1 MKARTLFL
9 LLGLALASAAWA
21 QYRDYAQMGKTPAEL
36 QFIDDPLEIEKKEP
50 AWWFWNKPKMDTAAD
65 QLAYAAE
72 LERAGKQRRAV
83 SAYND
88 LVRQWHTAPEA
99 LYAQLSIARLESA
112 MGNASAAYDADIYLL
127 AYFAGHFKSGPVLE
141 DAVAQADQMVAQN
154 REGKIKFRLGSGLRA
169 NYERIIHFAPRWERV
184 PELMVKIAEIYVQDE
199 EYASA
204 ITVCDRLF
212 IDWPAYEKL
221 DDVVDLYCD
230 ACRRLADQWQ
240 NDTGRLKHLE
250 QLISGAI
257 IFRPAH
263 PNAALFGRWKQ
274 EIYELRRARSYE
286 KATFYDNSEA
296 YSLEAAI
303 RAYQTF
309 LREFPDAPQV
319 AHVRERLA
327 ELSIANNLPAE
338 GPSAPVR
345 EQEETK

>member
-9 LLGLALASAAWA
+9 LLGLVLASAAWA

-36 QFIDDPLEIEKKEP
+36 QFIDDPMEIEKKEP
-50 AWWFWNKPKMDTAAD
+50 AWWFWNKPKMDSAAD
-65 QLAYAAE
+65 QLAYAAG
-72 LERAGKQRRAV
+72 LERAGKQRKAV

-112 MGNASAAYDADIYLL
+112 MGNAAAAYDADIYLL

-141 DAVAQADQMVAQN
+141 DAVAQADQMVAKN
-154 REGKIKFRLGSGLRA
+154 REGKIKLRLGSGLRA

-184 PELMVKIAEIYVQDE
+184 PDLMVKIAELYAQDG

-204 ITVCDRLF
+204 ITVCDRIF

-221 DDVVDLYCD
+221 DEVVALYCD
-230 ACRRLADQWQ
+230 ACRQLADQWR

-263 PNAALFGRWKQ
+263 PDVALFGRWKQ
-274 EIYELRRARSYE
+274 EIYELRRERSYG
-286 KATFYDNSEA
+286 KATFYDNPEA

-319 AHVRERLA
+319 AQVRARLA
-327 ELSIANNLPAE
+327 ELAIASRVQAD
-338 GPSAPVR
+338 
-345 EQEETK
+345 EQKETK

>member
-9 LLGLALASAAWA
+9 LLGLALASVAWA

-36 QFIDDPLEIEKKEP
+36 QFIDNPLEIEKKEQ

-72 LERAGKQRRAV
+72 LERAGKQCKAIR
-83 SAYND
+83 AYND
-88 LVRQWHTAPEA
+88 LVRQWHTSSEA
-99 LYAQLSIARLESA
+99 LYAQMSIARLESA
-112 MGNASAAYDADIYLL
+112 MGNAAAAYDADLYLL
-127 AYFAGHFKSGPVLE
+127 AYFAGHFQSGPVLE
-141 DAVAQADQMVAQN
+141 DAVAQADLMVAQN
-154 REGKIKFRLGSGLRA
+154 RAGKIKLRLGSGLRA

-184 PELMVKIAEIYVQDE
+184 PDLMVKIAELYAQDE
-199 EYASA
+199 EYAST

-221 DDVVDLYCD
+221 DDVVALYCA
-230 ACRRLADQWQ
+230 ACRQLANQWQ

-250 QLISGAI
+250 QLLSGAI

-263 PNAALFGRWKQ
+263 ADAPLFKRWKQ

-286 KATFYDNSEA
+286 KATFYDNPKA

-319 AHVRERLA
+319 PQVRERLA
-327 ELSIANNLPAE
+327 ALAIASHV
-338 GPSAPVR
+338 SAD
-345 EQEETK
+345 EQKETK

>member
-141 DAVAQADQMVAQN
+141 DAVAQADQMVTQN

-221 DDVVDLYCD
+221 DEVVDLYCD

-286 KATFYDNSEA
+286 KATFYDNPEA

-319 AHVRERLA
+319 ARVRERLA